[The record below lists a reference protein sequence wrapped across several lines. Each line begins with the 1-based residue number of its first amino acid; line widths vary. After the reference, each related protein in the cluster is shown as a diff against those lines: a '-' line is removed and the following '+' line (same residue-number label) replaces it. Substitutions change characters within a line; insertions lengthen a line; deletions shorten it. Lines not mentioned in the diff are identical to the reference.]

1 MTLNAL
7 LFLAAAVIFVLVAA
21 GVTAGHLDAV
31 RLVAA
36 GLALL
41 AAGHVAWR

>member
-1 MTLNAL
+1 VTVNTF
-7 LFLAAAVIFVLVAA
+7 LFLVAVIIFVAVAL

-31 RLVAA
+31 RMVAA

-41 AAGHVAWR
+41 AAGHLVWR